1 MLTDY
6 IRAAMKHAEYEIL
19 EDGTFFGT
27 IPGFEG
33 AFANHANLEECRNE
47 LQSVLEDWILLGLQ
61 FGDPMPVVDG
71 LTLALEKQEA

>member
-19 EDGTFFGT
+19 KDGTFYGT

-33 AFANHANLEECRNE
+33 VFANQANLEECRNE

-71 LTLALEKQEA
+71 LTLALENQEA